1 MADDDLRGPM
11 QEVKD
16 VRSVVLRETTNVVLH
31 HLNPSSGGGLGAA
44 LHVTEFE
51 RAPSDPP
58 SNSPPRRGSTLGAL
72 FVATIQPPTAEP
84 NCAVVRLRPGNPRDS
99 TRMGA
104 TIGCA

>member
-51 RAPSDPP
+51 RAPSYPP
-58 SNSPPRRGSTLGAL
+58 SDSPPRRGSTLGAL
-72 FVATIQPPTAEP
+72 FEAAPQRPIAGPRCPECVLRHRNLKTTA
-84 NCAVVRLRPGNPRDS
+84 
-99 TRMGA
+99 
-104 TIGCA
+104 